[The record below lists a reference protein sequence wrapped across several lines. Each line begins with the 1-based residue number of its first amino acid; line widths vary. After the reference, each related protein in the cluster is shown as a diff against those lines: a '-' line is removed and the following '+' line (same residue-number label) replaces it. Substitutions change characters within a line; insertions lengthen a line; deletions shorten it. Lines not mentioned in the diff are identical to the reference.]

1 MFAAQIIERRHG
13 MPATDIVGVGET
25 QQEALE
31 RLRDN
36 WVLDCLHD
44 DPTMG
49 ERRANALFDD
59 IMNGDDAEWEISYSA
74 TA

>member
-13 MPATDIVGVGET
+13 MPAIDIVGVGET
-25 QQEALE
+25 EQEALE
-31 RLRDN
+31 RLCDN
-36 WVLDCLHD
+36 WVLDCQRD
-44 DPTMG
+44 DIG
-49 ERRANALFDD
+49 ERQARALFDD